1 MGSSAVL
8 QPVAAPP
15 QPEPHP
21 PISGF
26 WRRFFAFLIDVALLA
41 IVALTLGAFFF
52 DAFAHL
58 GGWGRFVGLGIMMPY
73 FGVQNSALVG
83 GQTLGKR
90 LMGIR
95 VVDAAGQPISLPR
108 SLARSLILLLP
119 WSLNG
124 AQLPFATGRLAGV
137 VLTIDT
143 LIVFGLGFWVLY
155 LAVFNRGT
163 RQSVHD
169 LVARTYVVRRGPGT
183 VVAPKVWKGHWI
195 ISGAI
200 AATVVVAG
208 VVLFYK
214 LMAMPV
220 DQEGTRMAELQES
233 LLATGRYHNV
243 LVMRGAMYS
252 TVGNYT
258 YLQVRVQVINRGDLN
273 QQCIQLAGDVLKAEP
288 TAFGTDKLDVSV
300 LYGYDLGFAQAS
312 VGNRETR
319 DLAGWREVIG
329 RGAPPAPAETKP

>member
-15 QPEPHP
+15 QPEPHQ

-26 WRRFFAFLIDVALLA
+26 WRRFFAFFIDVCLLA

-58 GGWGRFVGLGIMMPY
+58 GGWGRFIGLLIMVPY
-73 FGVQNSALVG
+73 FGIQNSALAG

-90 LMGIR
+90 LLGIR
-95 VVDAAGQPISLPR
+95 VVDAAGNPISLPR
-108 SLARSLILLLP
+108 SLARSLIFLLP
-119 WSLNG
+119 WSLNN
-124 AQLPFATGRLAGV
+124 AQLPFATGRLANV
-137 VLTIDT
+137 VLTIDG
-143 LIVFGLGFWVLY
+143 LIVFGLGFWILY

-200 AATVVVAG
+200 AASVVVAA

-214 LMAMPV
+214 LASMPV
-220 DQEGTRMAELQES
+220 NQDMTRMAQLQQS
-233 LLATGRYHNV
+233 LLATGRYQNV
-243 LVMRGAMYS
+243 SVMKGTMYS
-252 TVGNYT
+252 NRGNYT
-258 YLQVRVQVINRGDLN
+258 YLQVNVLVLERGDQN

-288 TAFGTDKLDVSV
+288 TALGTDKLDVKV
-300 LYGYDLGFAQAS
+300 VYGYDLGFAQAS
-312 VGNRETR
+312 LGNRETR

-329 RGAPPAPAETKP
+329 SGAPPAAKP